1 LWEYF
6 NLFSSSKLKEELN
19 LKYSRINLLNGH
31 IALLK
36 ELPTTSGN
44 LFNPTFFREHSNQ
57 SERQSKCLLNA
68 NRHLN
73 LANICHITSGKL
85 SSYKLQQLEVIALEL
100 KARLLESLETKV
112 GQSKCGL
119 K

>member
-1 LWEYF
+1 MAILH
-6 NLFSSSKLKEELN
+6 
-19 LKYSRINLLNGH
+19 YSRKCLQQVAIYLILL
-31 IALLK
+31 
-36 ELPTTSGN
+36 
-44 LFNPTFFREHSNQ
+44 FFTEHSNQ

-85 SSYKLQQLEVIALEL
+85 SNYKLQQLEVIALEL